1 MGAPWPASLTTGR
14 PQANTASVARAV
26 KGTRGRPR
34 KRDTKLSEWIDNSG
48 MTRDHVATELGIAR
62 SHLDKLCR
70 GETGPGLALAFA
82 IERLSGGAIQA
93 AEWVQDSP
101 QRK

>member
-1 MGAPWPASLTTGR
+1 
-14 PQANTASVARAV
+14 
-26 KGTRGRPR
+26 
-34 KRDTKLSEWIDNSG
+34 